1 MTVPKAP
8 AFSVGE
14 YRRRIATVQ
23 QGLAERDLDA
33 VVLFSPGN
41 INYLTGMDSENLFD
55 LQACLLTR
63 DTDPVLV
70 MFDFERGRF
79 DNSAWLATPVAY
91 GPFDDPIMS
100 VVDELRR
107 LGLDRARLGIEQRQA
122 GLPPR
127 LFLKLQAALPWATV
141 EDAFGPVERAR
152 LVKSTD
158 EIALMRQAAAFTDEG
173 VQAGSDPVCWG
184 PVVAAGYRAGLAH
197 SSFNGHVI
205 ARGETVFL
213 ELTGQHRR
221 YVAPVMRTAVVG
233 TPTAE
238 HRRLAQA
245 SADAVAAILETA
257 RAGVPARTVA
267 EAGLRFIRPVE
278 RNVVFHYYFGYPV
291 GIGYPPSWIEA
302 LGFFIRADNPAP
314 VEAGMVFHLPM
325 SLRVAGRLGICLS
338 HTMLVT
344 PDGGVPLTGTSAE
357 LAEVPA

>member
-127 LFLKLQAALPWATV
+127 LFLKLQAALPWAMV
-141 EDAFGPVERAR
+141 DAMYR
-152 LVKSTD
+152 
-158 EIALMRQAAAFTDEG
+158 
-173 VQAGSDPVCWG
+173 AGSDPVCWG